1 MPEFSGFPSGT
12 QNTPVPN
19 VFFASLLPKIDDLA
33 ELKVVLHIFWS
44 VYRKKEYPRF
54 VTFDELAS
62 DRALMTGLGGDGTD
76 ALERGLKRAVDR
88 RLLLDLALEGD
99 DTLHRLYFVNTES
112 DRQAVERIRGGE
124 ISIGAF
130 SSVEPVSQKAPDDV
144 FSLYENNI
152 GVLTPL
158 VADRIKEAETLYP
171 RDWIAE
177 AIGEAVSHNARS
189 WSYVEAILRR
199 WETRGKDS
207 GEDRRHPGEDEDTE
221 KYFRDRYGTPLRRR
235 RS

>member
-12 QNTPVPN
+12 QNTPIPN
-19 VFFASLLPKIDDLA
+19 VFFASLLAKIDDLA

-44 VYRKKEYPRF
+44 VYRKKENPKF

-62 DRALMTGLGGDGTD
+62 DRALMTGLGDDGTD
-76 ALERGLKRAVDR
+76 ALERGLGKAVDR
-88 RLLLDLALEGD
+88 RLLLDLTLEGAD
-99 DTLHRLYFVNTES
+99 ARHRLYFVNTES
-112 DRQAVERIRGGE
+112 GRQAVERIRNGE
-124 ISIGAF
+124 ISIGALPAVE
-130 SSVEPVSQKAPDDV
+130 SVAQKAPGDV

-158 VADRIKEAETLYP
+158 VADRIKAAETLYP
-171 RDWIAE
+171 GDWIAE
-177 AIGEAVSHNARS
+177 AIGEAVVHNARS
-189 WSYVEAILRR
+189 WSYVEAILRS

-207 GEDRRHPGEDEDTE
+207 GEDRRHPGEDEDNE
-221 KYFRDRYGTPLRRR
+221 KYFRNRFGTPLKRR